1 MQAMWQEDEALLSFF
16 VDSRWEDE
24 KSRRN
29 MLETHTHTRS
39 LLNSA
44 VQLELKPCDGDRR
57 HKLGG
62 RTLLLGSFGFTL
74 GG

>member
-1 MQAMWQEDEALLSFF
+1 MQAKWQEDEALLLSFF

-29 MLETHTHTRS
+29 MLEIHTHTRS

-44 VQLELKPCDGDRR
+44 VQLELK
-57 HKLGG
+57 
-62 RTLLLGSFGFTL
+62 TL
-74 GG
+74 